1 MSQACSL
8 GTPRP
13 LITLPLC
20 PPPPPSP
27 LARYHLQ
34 AFRHLYVLAA
44 EPRLLVPRDLGSG
57 QLTYCHLAMTL
68 RTGDSQTGRQVA
80 VEAPCLLP
88 QLDTIVEIRVDDDRF
103 WPFTVTSGAGVKL
116 LA

>member
-1 MSQACSL
+1 M
-8 GTPRP
+8 
-13 LITLPLC
+13 
-20 PPPPPSP
+20 
-27 LARYHLQ
+27 
-34 AFRHLYVLAA
+34 LAA

-57 QLTYCHLAMTL
+57 QLTYCRLAMTV
-68 RTGDSQTGRQVA
+68 RTADSPAGRQVA

-88 QLDTIVEIRVDDDRF
+88 QLDTVVEIRVEDDRF